1 MMTDSRK
8 IFLDTAPLIF
18 LTNDK
23 QLKQFQEIPCV
34 LVGEQMG

>member
-1 MMTDSRK
+1 MMTDSKK

-23 QLKQFQEIPCV
+23 LLKQFQEIPCV